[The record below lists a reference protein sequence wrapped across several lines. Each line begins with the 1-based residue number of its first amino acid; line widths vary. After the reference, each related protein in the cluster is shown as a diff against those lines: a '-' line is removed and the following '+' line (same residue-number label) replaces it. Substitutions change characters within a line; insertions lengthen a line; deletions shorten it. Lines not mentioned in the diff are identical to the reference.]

1 MKLTVKQ
8 LKQLIREQVEEMGVP
23 ENFDPS
29 FMKRGKSERN
39 YVKKSLKKE
48 YPNLCRIVGEDVLD
62 EISDNDLSG
71 AKLGLLNALEEHE
84 DQIAL

>member
-1 MKLTVKQ
+1 MKITVGQ
-8 LKQLIREQVEEMGVP
+8 LKKLIREQVEEMGVP

-29 FMKRGKSERN
+29 FMKRGNAQRN
-39 YVKKSLKKE
+39 AVKKSLKRE
-48 YPNLCRIVGEDVLD
+48 FPNLCRIVGEDVLD

-84 DQIAL
+84 NQISL